1 MNMHIAY
8 WIFYGIVTLLFG
20 AVLELNKNTLVG
32 WFLLIAIAIAFPVI
46 YMTKLS
52 NCRWFTKALGWVVY
66 IALFF
71 GILLLTWPPVKAVPA
86 SDDPKPEQTGTI
98 MTADGLV
105 RGVYSKDHTVEVYA
119 GIPYAKAPVG
129 ELRWRKPQAPEP
141 WDGILE
147 CDHFAPMSMQTTNLP
162 IYDSLVRII
171 GYSDY
176 KISLRDNY
184 IPPVSEDSLYL
195 NVWKP
200 AGEHEKLPV
209 LVYIHGGTLQ
219 SGQAWTKDYDGKSF
233 AENGIVTVNLAY
245 RLGVFGYYTDM
256 ELMAEEG
263 TTGNYGLLDQIKAL
277 EWVRDNIAAFGGDP
291 DNVTIVGESAGS
303 ACIDALCVS
312 PLAKGLFRRAVL
324 ESSTL
329 SSVTPPHSYRDF
341 ETALKSG
348 QSLKERY
355 NCSNVQELRKLDA
368 KTIVGEL
375 STQHYLTNDG
385 YALLDS
391 PYNTRMSGVHN
402 EEALLHG
409 YNLEESGPF
418 IMFSH
423 ANMKNYEGRVRAYFK
438 EYADDVIAIYNPT
451 NNKEADEYW
460 AIIYGAVFFN
470 YPHYCLNRIAV
481 KQGIPVYEYLF
492 TKSNGM
498 LSSWHSG
505 ELIYVFNNLQGTK
518 LFDDVD
524 YRLSDTMHSYWANFA
539 TDGDPNGEGLPPFP
553 QNTDSVHLLE
563 LGDRVQV
570 INEPFLALYEV
581 MDRMYGFEI

>member
-1 MNMHIAY
+1 MHIAY
-8 WIFYGIVTLLFG
+8 WIFYGIATLLFG
-20 AVLELNKNTLVG
+20 AVLELNKNTIIGWILLVI
-32 WFLLIAIAIAFPVI
+32 LAVIFPVL

-52 NCRWFTKALGWVVY
+52 NGRWFVKLIAWLAY
-66 IALFF
+66 FALFF
-71 GILLLTWPPVKAVPA
+71 GILLATWPPVKAVPA

-98 MTADGLV
+98 MTEDGLV
-105 RGVYSKDHTVEVYA
+105 RGVYSKDHTVEIYT

-129 ELRWRKPQAPEP
+129 DLRWRKPQDPEP

-176 KISLRDNY
+176 KISLKDNY
-184 IPPVSEDSLYL
+184 IPPVSEDSLYI

-200 AGEHEKLPV
+200 AGEHENLPV

-233 AENGIVTVNLAY
+233 AKNGIVTVNLGY

-263 TTGNYGLLDQIKAL
+263 TAGNFGLLDQIKAL

-291 DNVTIVGESAGS
+291 NNVTIVGESAGS

-329 SSVTPPHSYRDF
+329 SSVNPPHSYRDF

-355 NCSNVQELRKLDA
+355 NCSTVEDLRKLDA

-423 ANMKNYEGRVRAYFK
+423 ANMKNYENRVRAYFRD
-438 EYADDVIAIYNPT
+438 YADDVLAIYNPT
-451 NNKEADEYW
+451 TNKEADEYW

-470 YPHYCLNRIAV
+470 YPHYCLNRLAV
-481 KQGIPVYEYLF
+481 KEGIPVYEYLF
-492 TKSNGM
+492 SKSNGM

-505 ELIYVFNNLQGTK
+505 ELIYVFKNLEGKK
-518 LFDDVD
+518 LFDEVD
-524 YRLSDTMHSYWANFA
+524 YKLSETMHSYWANFA
-539 TDGDPNGEGLPPFP
+539 TNGDPNGEGLPTFP
-553 QNTDSVHLLE
+553 QNTNSAHLLE
-563 LGDRVQV
+563 LGDQVQV
-570 INEPFLALYEV
+570 IDEPYLALYEV

>member
-1 MNMHIAY
+1 MHIAY
-8 WIFYGIVTLLFG
+8 WVFYGIVTLLFG
-20 AVLELNKNTLVG
+20 AVLELNKNTIIGWILLVI
-32 WFLLIAIAIAFPVI
+32 LAVIFPVL

-52 NCRWFTKALGWVVY
+52 NGRWFVKLIAWLAY
-66 IALFF
+66 FALFF
-71 GILLLTWPPVKAVPA
+71 GILLATWPPVKAVPA

-98 MTADGLV
+98 MTEDGLV
-105 RGVYSKDHTVEVYA
+105 RGVYSKDHIVEIYT

-129 ELRWRKPQAPEP
+129 DLRWRKPQDPEP

-184 IPPVSEDSLYL
+184 IPPVSEDSLYI

-200 AGEHEKLPV
+200 AGEHENLPV

-233 AENGIVTVNLAY
+233 SKNGIVTVNLGY

-263 TTGNYGLLDQIKAL
+263 TAGNFGLLDQIKAL
-277 EWVRDNIAAFGGDP
+277 EWVRDNITAFGGDP
-291 DNVTIVGESAGS
+291 NNVTIVGESAGS

-312 PLAKGLFRRAVL
+312 PLAKGLFRRAIL

-329 SSVTPPHSYRDF
+329 SSVNPPHSYRDF

-355 NCSNVQELRKLDA
+355 NCSNLEDLRKLDA

-423 ANMKNYEGRVRAYFK
+423 ANMKNYENRVRAYFRD
-438 EYADDVIAIYNPT
+438 YADDVLAIYNPT
-451 NNKEADEYW
+451 TNKEADEYW

-470 YPHYCLNRIAV
+470 YPHYCLNRLAV
-481 KQGIPVYEYLF
+481 KEGIPVYEYLF
-492 TKSNGM
+492 SKSNGM

-505 ELIYVFNNLQGTK
+505 ELIYVFKNLEGKK
-518 LFDDVD
+518 LFDEVD
-524 YRLSDTMHSYWANFA
+524 YKLSETMHSYWANFA
-539 TDGDPNGEGLPPFP
+539 TNGDPNGEGLPAFP

-563 LGDRVQV
+563 FGDKVQV
-570 INEPFLALYEV
+570 IDEPYLALYEV

>member
-1 MNMHIAY
+1 MHIAY

-20 AVLELNKNTLVG
+20 AVLELNKNTIIGWILLVI
-32 WFLLIAIAIAFPVI
+32 LAVIFPVL

-52 NCRWFTKALGWVVY
+52 NGRWFVKLIAWLAY
-66 IALFF
+66 FALFF
-71 GILLLTWPPVKAVPA
+71 GILLATWPPVKAVPA

-98 MTADGLV
+98 KTEDGLV
-105 RGVYSKDHTVEVYA
+105 RGVYSKDHTVEIYT

-129 ELRWRKPQAPEP
+129 DLRWRKPQDPEP

-171 GYSDY
+171 GYNDY
-176 KISLRDNY
+176 KISLSDNY
-184 IPPVSEDSLYL
+184 IPPVSEDSLYI

-200 AGEHEKLPV
+200 AGEHENLPV

-233 AENGIVTVNLAY
+233 AKNGIVTVNLGY

-263 TTGNYGLLDQIKAL
+263 TAGNFGLLDQIKAL

-291 DNVTIVGESAGS
+291 NNVTIVGESAGS

-329 SSVTPPHSYRDF
+329 SSVNPPHSYRDF

-355 NCSNVQELRKLDA
+355 NCSNLEDLRKLDA

-423 ANMKNYEGRVRAYFK
+423 ANMKNYEGRVRAYFRD
-438 EYADDVIAIYNPT
+438 YADDVLAIYNPT

-470 YPHYCLNRIAV
+470 YPHYCLNRLAV
-481 KQGIPVYEYLF
+481 KEGIPVYEYLF
-492 TKSNGM
+492 SKSNGM

-505 ELIYVFNNLQGTK
+505 ELIYVFNNLEGKK
-518 LFDDVD
+518 LFDEVD
-524 YRLSDTMHSYWANFA
+524 YKLSETMHSYWANFA
-539 TDGDPNGEGLPPFP
+539 TNGDPNGEGLPAFP
-553 QNTDSVHLLE
+553 QNTDSLHLLE
-563 LGDRVQV
+563 FGDQVQV
-570 INEPFLALYEV
+570 IDEPYLALYEV

>member
-1 MNMHIAY
+1 MHIAY
-8 WIFYGIVTLLFG
+8 WVFYGIATLLFG
-20 AVLELNKNTLVG
+20 AVLELNKNTIIGWILLVI
-32 WFLLIAIAIAFPVI
+32 LAVIFPVL

-52 NCRWFTKALGWVVY
+52 NGRWFVKLIAWLAY
-66 IALFF
+66 FALFF
-71 GILLLTWPPVKAVPA
+71 GILLATWPPVKAVPA

-98 MTADGLV
+98 MTEDGLV
-105 RGVYSKDHTVEVYA
+105 RGVYSKDHTVEIYT
-119 GIPYAKAPVG
+119 GIPYAKAPV
-129 ELRWRKPQAPEP
+129 EDLRWRKPQDPEP

-184 IPPVSEDSLYL
+184 IPPVSEDSLYI

-200 AGEHEKLPV
+200 AGEHENLPV

-233 AENGIVTVNLAY
+233 AKNGIVTVNLGY

-263 TTGNYGLLDQIKAL
+263 TAGNFGLLDQIKAL

-291 DNVTIVGESAGS
+291 NNVTIVGESAGS

-329 SSVTPPHSYRDF
+329 SSVNPPHSYRDF

-355 NCSNVQELRKLDA
+355 NCSTVEDLRQLDA

-438 EYADDVIAIYNPT
+438 DYADDVLAIYNPT

-470 YPHYCLNRIAV
+470 YPHYCLNRLAV
-481 KQGIPVYEYLF
+481 KEGIPVYEYLF
-492 TKSNGM
+492 SKSNGM

-505 ELIYVFNNLQGTK
+505 ELIYVFNNLEGKK
-518 LFDDVD
+518 LFDEVD
-524 YRLSDTMHSYWANFA
+524 YKLSETMHSYWANFA
-539 TDGDPNGEGLPPFP
+539 TNGDPNGEGLPAFP
-553 QNTDSVHLLE
+553 QNTNSVHLLE
-563 LGDRVQV
+563 FGDQVQV
-570 INEPFLALYEV
+570 IDEPYLALYEV

>member
-1 MNMHIAY
+1 MHIAY

-20 AVLELNKNTLVG
+20 AVLELNKNTIIGWILLVI
-32 WFLLIAIAIAFPVI
+32 LAVIFPVL

-52 NCRWFTKALGWVVY
+52 NGRWFVKLIAWLAY
-66 IALFF
+66 FALFF
-71 GILLLTWPPVKAVPA
+71 GILLATWPPVKAVPA

-98 MTADGLV
+98 MTEDGLV
-105 RGVYSKDHTVEVYA
+105 RGVYSKDHTVEIYT

-129 ELRWRKPQAPEP
+129 DLRWRKPQDPEP

-176 KISLRDNY
+176 KISLKDNY
-184 IPPVSEDSLYL
+184 IPPVSEDSLYI

-200 AGEHEKLPV
+200 AGEHENLPV

-233 AENGIVTVNLAY
+233 AKNGIVTVNLGY

-263 TTGNYGLLDQIKAL
+263 TAGNFGLLDQIKAL

-291 DNVTIVGESAGS
+291 NNVTIVGESAGS

-329 SSVTPPHSYRDF
+329 SSVNPPHSYRDF

-355 NCSNVQELRKLDA
+355 NCSNLEDLRKLDA

-423 ANMKNYEGRVRAYFK
+423 ANMKNYENRVRAYFRD
-438 EYADDVIAIYNPT
+438 YADDVLAIYNPT
-451 NNKEADEYW
+451 TNKEADEYW

-470 YPHYCLNRIAV
+470 YPHYCLNRLAV
-481 KQGIPVYEYLF
+481 KEGIPVYEYLF
-492 TKSNGM
+492 SKSNGM

-505 ELIYVFNNLQGTK
+505 ELIYVFKNLEGKK
-518 LFDDVD
+518 LFDEVD
-524 YRLSDTMHSYWANFA
+524 YKLSETMHSYWANFA
-539 TDGDPNGEGLPPFP
+539 TNGDPNGEGLPAFP

-563 LGDRVQV
+563 FGDKVQV
-570 INEPFLALYEV
+570 IDEPYLALYEV

>member
-1 MNMHIAY
+1 MHIAY

-20 AVLELNKNTLVG
+20 AVLELNKNTIIGWILLVI
-32 WFLLIAIAIAFPVI
+32 LAVIFPVL

-52 NCRWFTKALGWVVY
+52 NGRWFVKLIAWLAY
-66 IALFF
+66 FALFF
-71 GILLLTWPPVKAVPA
+71 GILLATWPPVKAVPA

-98 MTADGLV
+98 MTEDGLV
-105 RGVYSKDHTVEVYA
+105 RGVYSKDHTVEIYT

-129 ELRWRKPQAPEP
+129 DLRWRKPQDPEP

-184 IPPVSEDSLYL
+184 IPPVSEDSLYI

-200 AGEHEKLPV
+200 AGEHENLPV

-233 AENGIVTVNLAY
+233 AKNGIVTVNLGY

-263 TTGNYGLLDQIKAL
+263 TAGNFGLLDQIKAL

-291 DNVTIVGESAGS
+291 NNVTIVGESAGS

-329 SSVTPPHSYRDF
+329 SSVNPPHSYRDF

-355 NCSNVQELRKLDA
+355 NCSTVEELRKLDA

-423 ANMKNYEGRVRAYFK
+423 ANMKNYENRVRAYFRD
-438 EYADDVIAIYNPT
+438 YADDVLAIYNPT
-451 NNKEADEYW
+451 TNKEADEYW

-470 YPHYCLNRIAV
+470 YPHYCLNRLAV
-481 KQGIPVYEYLF
+481 KEGIPVYEYLF
-492 TKSNGM
+492 SKSNGM

-505 ELIYVFNNLQGTK
+505 ELIYVFKNLEGKK
-518 LFDDVD
+518 LFDEVD
-524 YRLSDTMHSYWANFA
+524 YKLSETMHSYWANFA
-539 TDGDPNGEGLPPFP
+539 TNGDPNGEGLPAFP

-563 LGDRVQV
+563 FGDKVQV
-570 INEPFLALYEV
+570 IDEPYLALYEV

>member
-1 MNMHIAY
+1 MHIAY

-20 AVLELNKNTLVG
+20 AVLELNKNTIIGWMLLVI
-32 WFLLIAIAIAFPVI
+32 LAVIFPVL

-52 NCRWFTKALGWVVY
+52 NGRWFVKLIAWLAY
-66 IALFF
+66 FALFF

-98 MTADGLV
+98 MTEDGLV
-105 RGVYSKDHTVEVYA
+105 RGVYSKDHTVEIYT

-129 ELRWRKPQAPEP
+129 DLRWRKPQDPEP

-176 KISLRDNY
+176 KISLKDNY
-184 IPPVSEDSLYL
+184 IPPVSEDSLYI

-200 AGEHEKLPV
+200 AGEHENLPV

-233 AENGIVTVNLAY
+233 AKNGIVTVNLGY

-263 TTGNYGLLDQIKAL
+263 TAGNFGLLDQIKAL

-291 DNVTIVGESAGS
+291 NNVTIVGESAGS

-329 SSVTPPHSYRDF
+329 SSVNPPHSYRDF

-355 NCSNVQELRKLDA
+355 NCSTVEELRKLDA

-423 ANMKNYEGRVRAYFK
+423 ANMKNYENRVRAYFRD
-438 EYADDVIAIYNPT
+438 YADDVLAIYNPT
-451 NNKEADEYW
+451 TNKEADEYW

-470 YPHYCLNRIAV
+470 YPHYCLNRLAV
-481 KQGIPVYEYLF
+481 KEGIPVYEYLF
-492 TKSNGM
+492 SKSNGM

-505 ELIYVFNNLQGTK
+505 ELIYVFKNLEGKK
-518 LFDDVD
+518 LFDEVD
-524 YRLSDTMHSYWANFA
+524 YKLSETMHSYWANFA
-539 TDGDPNGEGLPPFP
+539 TNGDPNGEGLPIFP
-553 QNTDSVHLLE
+553 QNTNSVHLLE
-563 LGDRVQV
+563 LGDQVQV
-570 INEPFLALYEV
+570 IDEPYLALYEV

>member
-1 MNMHIAY
+1 MSLTGTGHIGKLVWSGGLEMHIAY
-8 WIFYGIVTLLFG
+8 WVFYGIVTLLFG
-20 AVLELNKNTLVG
+20 AVLELNKNTIIGWILLVI
-32 WFLLIAIAIAFPVI
+32 LAVIFPVL

-52 NCRWFTKALGWVVY
+52 NGRWFVKLIAWLAY
-66 IALFF
+66 FALFF
-71 GILLLTWPPVKAVPA
+71 GILLATWPPVKAVPA

-98 MTADGLV
+98 MTEDGLV
-105 RGVYSKDHTVEVYA
+105 RGVYSKDHTVEIYT

-129 ELRWRKPQAPEP
+129 DLRWRKPQDPEP

-176 KISLRDNY
+176 KISLKDNY
-184 IPPVSEDSLYL
+184 IPPVSEDSLYI

-200 AGEHEKLPV
+200 AGEHENLPV

-233 AENGIVTVNLAY
+233 AKNGIVTVNLGY

-263 TTGNYGLLDQIKAL
+263 TAGNYGLLDQIKAL

-291 DNVTIVGESAGS
+291 NNVTIVGESAGS

-329 SSVTPPHSYRDF
+329 SSVNPPHSYRDF

-355 NCSNVQELRKLDA
+355 NCSTVEDLRQLDA

-423 ANMKNYEGRVRAYFK
+423 ANMKNYEAGSAPISRTM
-438 EYADDVIAIYNPT
+438 PT
-451 NNKEADEYW
+451 T
-460 AIIYGAVFFN
+460 
-470 YPHYCLNRIAV
+470 CL
-481 KQGIPVYEYLF
+481 QS
-492 TKSNGM
+492 TT
-498 LSSWHSG
+498 
-505 ELIYVFNNLQGTK
+505 LQPT
-518 LFDDVD
+518 
-524 YRLSDTMHSYWANFA
+524 RRPM
-539 TDGDPNGEGLPPFP
+539 
-553 QNTDSVHLLE
+553 NT
-563 LGDRVQV
+563 G
-570 INEPFLALYEV
+570 P
-581 MDRMYGFEI
+581 

>member
-1 MNMHIAY
+1 M
-8 WIFYGIVTLLFG
+8 
-20 AVLELNKNTLVG
+20 
-32 WFLLIAIAIAFPVI
+32 
-46 YMTKLS
+46 
-52 NCRWFTKALGWVVY
+52 
-66 IALFF
+66 
-71 GILLLTWPPVKAVPA
+71 KAVPA
-86 SDDPKPEQTGTI
+86 SDDLKPEQTGTI
-98 MTADGLV
+98 KTSDGLV
-105 RGVYSKDHTVEVYA
+105 RGVYSKDHTVEIYT

-129 ELRWRKPQAPEP
+129 DLRWRKPQDPEP

-184 IPPVSEDSLYL
+184 IPPVSEDSLYI

-200 AGEHEKLPV
+200 AGEHENLPV

-233 AENGIVTVNLAY
+233 AKNGIVTVNLGY
-245 RLGVFGYYTDM
+245 RLGVFGYYTDL

-263 TTGNYGLLDQIKAL
+263 TAGNYGLLDQIKAL

-291 DNVTIVGESAGS
+291 NNVTIVGESAGS

-329 SSVTPPHSYRDF
+329 SSVNPPHSYRDF

-355 NCSNVQELRKLDA
+355 NCSTVEELRKLDA

-423 ANMKNYEGRVRAYFK
+423 ANMKNYENRVRAYFRD
-438 EYADDVIAIYNPT
+438 YADDVLAIYNPT
-451 NNKEADEYW
+451 TNKEADEYW

-470 YPHYCLNRIAV
+470 YPHYCLNRLAV
-481 KQGIPVYEYLF
+481 KEGIPVYEYLF
-492 TKSNGM
+492 SKSNGM

-505 ELIYVFNNLQGTK
+505 ELIYVFKNLEGKK
-518 LFDDVD
+518 LFDEVD
-524 YRLSDTMHSYWANFA
+524 YKLSETMHSYWANFA
-539 TDGDPNGEGLPPFP
+539 TNGDPNGEGLPAFP

-563 LGDRVQV
+563 FGDKVQV
-570 INEPFLALYEV
+570 IDEPYLALYEV

>member
-1 MNMHIAY
+1 MHIAY
-8 WIFYGIVTLLFG
+8 WVFYGIVTLLFG
-20 AVLELNKNTLVG
+20 AVLELNKNTIIGWILLVI
-32 WFLLIAIAIAFPVI
+32 LAVIFPVL
-46 YMTKLS
+46 YMTKIS
-52 NCRWFTKALGWVVY
+52 NGRWFAKLLAWIAY
-66 IALFF
+66 FALFF
-71 GILLLTWPPVKAVPA
+71 GILLATWPPVKAVPA

-98 MTADGLV
+98 MTEDGLV
-105 RGVYSKDHTVEVYA
+105 RGVYSKDHTVEIYT

-129 ELRWRKPQAPEP
+129 DLRWRKPQDPEP
-141 WDGILE
+141 WEGILE

-176 KISLRDNY
+176 KISLKDNY
-184 IPPVSEDSLYL
+184 IPPVSEDSLYI

-200 AGEHEKLPV
+200 AGENENLPV

-233 AENGIVTVNLAY
+233 AKNGIVTVNLGY

-263 TTGNYGLLDQIKAL
+263 TAGNFGLLDQIKAL

-291 DNVTIVGESAGS
+291 NNVTIVGESAGS

-329 SSVTPPHSYRDF
+329 SSVNPPHSYRDF

-355 NCSNVQELRKLDA
+355 NCSTVEELRKLDA

-423 ANMKNYEGRVRAYFK
+423 ANMKNYENRVRAYFK
-438 EYADDVIAIYNPT
+438 NYADDVLAIYNPT
-451 NNKEADEYW
+451 TNKETDEYW

-470 YPHYCLNRIAV
+470 YPHYCLNRLAV
-481 KQGIPVYEYLF
+481 KEGIPVYEYLF
-492 TKSNGM
+492 SKSNGM

-505 ELIYVFNNLQGTK
+505 ELIYVFKNLEGKK
-518 LFDDVD
+518 LFDEVD
-524 YRLSDTMHSYWANFA
+524 YKLSETMHSYWANFA
-539 TDGDPNGEGLPPFP
+539 TNGDPNGEGLPAFP

-563 LGDRVQV
+563 FGDKVQV
-570 INEPFLALYEV
+570 IDEPYLALYEV

>member
-1 MNMHIAY
+1 MHIAY

-20 AVLELNKNTLVG
+20 AVLELNKNTIIGWMLLVI
-32 WFLLIAIAIAFPVI
+32 LAVIFPVL

-52 NCRWFTKALGWVVY
+52 NGRWFVKLIAWLAY
-66 IALFF
+66 FALFF
-71 GILLLTWPPVKAVPA
+71 GILLATWPPVKAVPA

-98 MTADGLV
+98 MTEDGLV
-105 RGVYSKDHTVEVYA
+105 RGVYSKDHTVEIYT

-129 ELRWRKPQAPEP
+129 DLRWRKPQDPEP

-184 IPPVSEDSLYL
+184 IPPVSEDSLYI

-200 AGEHEKLPV
+200 AGEHENLPV

-233 AENGIVTVNLAY
+233 AKNGIVTVNLGY
-245 RLGVFGYYTDM
+245 RLGVFGYYTEM

-263 TTGNYGLLDQIKAL
+263 TAGNFGLLDQIKAL

-291 DNVTIVGESAGS
+291 NNVTIVGESAGS

-329 SSVTPPHSYRDF
+329 SSVNPPHSYRDF

-355 NCSNVQELRKLDA
+355 NCSNLEDLRKLDA

-423 ANMKNYEGRVRAYFK
+423 ANMKNYENRVRVYFRD
-438 EYADDVIAIYNPT
+438 YADDVLAIYNPT
-451 NNKEADEYW
+451 TNKEADEYW

-470 YPHYCLNRIAV
+470 YPHYCLNRLAV
-481 KQGIPVYEYLF
+481 KEGIPVYEYLF
-492 TKSNGM
+492 SKSNGM

-505 ELIYVFNNLQGTK
+505 ELIYVFKNLEGKK
-518 LFDDVD
+518 LFDEVD
-524 YRLSDTMHSYWANFA
+524 YKLSETMHSYWANFA
-539 TDGDPNGEGLPPFP
+539 TNGDPNGEGLPTFP
-553 QNTDSVHLLE
+553 QNTNSVHLLE
-563 LGDRVQV
+563 LGDQVQV
-570 INEPFLALYEV
+570 IDEPYLALYEV

>member
-1 MNMHIAY
+1 MHIAY
-8 WIFYGIVTLLFG
+8 WIFYGIATLLFG
-20 AVLELNKNTLVG
+20 AVLELNKNTIIGWILLVI
-32 WFLLIAIAIAFPVI
+32 LAVIFPVL

-52 NCRWFTKALGWVVY
+52 NGRWFVKLIAWLAY
-66 IALFF
+66 FALFF
-71 GILLLTWPPVKAVPA
+71 GILLATWPPVKAVPA

-98 MTADGLV
+98 MTEDGLV
-105 RGVYSKDHTVEVYA
+105 RGVYSKDHTVEIYT

-129 ELRWRKPQAPEP
+129 DLRWRKPQDPEP

-184 IPPVSEDSLYL
+184 IPPVSEDSLYI

-200 AGEHEKLPV
+200 AGEHENLPV

-233 AENGIVTVNLAY
+233 AKNGIVTVNLGY

-263 TTGNYGLLDQIKAL
+263 TAGNFGLLDQIKAL

-291 DNVTIVGESAGS
+291 NNVTIVGESAGS

-329 SSVTPPHSYRDF
+329 SSVNPPHSYRDF

-355 NCSNVQELRKLDA
+355 NCSTVEDLRKLDA

-423 ANMKNYEGRVRAYFK
+423 ANMKNYENRVRAYFRD
-438 EYADDVIAIYNPT
+438 YADDVLAIYNPT
-451 NNKEADEYW
+451 TNKEADEYW

-470 YPHYCLNRIAV
+470 YPHYCLNRLAV
-481 KQGIPVYEYLF
+481 KEGIPVYEYLF
-492 TKSNGM
+492 SKSNGM

-505 ELIYVFNNLQGTK
+505 ELIYVFKNLEGKK
-518 LFDDVD
+518 LFDEVD
-524 YRLSDTMHSYWANFA
+524 YKLSETMHSYWANFA
-539 TDGDPNGEGLPPFP
+539 TNGDPNGEGLPTFP
-553 QNTDSVHLLE
+553 QNTNSAHLLE
-563 LGDRVQV
+563 LGDQVQV
-570 INEPFLALYEV
+570 IDEPYLALYEV

>member
-1 MNMHIAY
+1 MHIAY

-20 AVLELNKNTLVG
+20 AVLELNKNTIIGWILLVI
-32 WFLLIAIAIAFPVI
+32 LAVIFPVL

-52 NCRWFTKALGWVVY
+52 NGRWFVKLIAWLAHF
-66 IALFF
+66 ALFF

-98 MTADGLV
+98 MTEDGLV
-105 RGVYSKDHTVEVYA
+105 RGVYSKDHTVEIYT

-129 ELRWRKPQAPEP
+129 DLRWRKPQNPEP

-184 IPPVSEDSLYL
+184 IPPVSEDSLYI

-200 AGEHEKLPV
+200 AGEHENLPV

-233 AENGIVTVNLAY
+233 AKNGIVTINLGY

-263 TTGNYGLLDQIKAL
+263 TAGNFGLLDQIKAL

-291 DNVTIVGESAGS
+291 NNVTIVGESAGS

-329 SSVTPPHSYRDF
+329 SSVNPPHSYRDF

-355 NCSNVQELRKLDA
+355 NCSTVEDLRKLDA

-423 ANMKNYEGRVRAYFK
+423 ANMKNYENRVRAYFRD
-438 EYADDVIAIYNPT
+438 YADDVLAIYNPT
-451 NNKEADEYW
+451 TNKEADEYW

-470 YPHYCLNRIAV
+470 YPHYCLNRLAV
-481 KQGIPVYEYLF
+481 KEGIPVYEYLF
-492 TKSNGM
+492 SKSNGM

-505 ELIYVFNNLQGTK
+505 ELIYVFKNLEGKK
-518 LFDDVD
+518 LFDEVD
-524 YRLSDTMHSYWANFA
+524 YKLSETMHSYWANFA
-539 TDGDPNGEGLPPFP
+539 TNGDPNGEGLPTFP
-553 QNTDSVHLLE
+553 QNTNSAHLLE
-563 LGDRVQV
+563 LGDQVQV
-570 INEPFLALYEV
+570 IDEPYLALYEV

>member
-1 MNMHIAY
+1 MHIAY
-8 WIFYGIVTLLFG
+8 WVFYGIVTLLFG
-20 AVLELNKNTLVG
+20 AVLELNKNTIIGWILLVI
-32 WFLLIAIAIAFPVI
+32 LAVIFPVL

-52 NCRWFTKALGWVVY
+52 NGRWFVKLIAWLAY
-66 IALFF
+66 FALFF
-71 GILLLTWPPVKAVPA
+71 GILLATWPPVKAVPA

-98 MTADGLV
+98 MTEDGLV
-105 RGVYSKDHTVEVYA
+105 RGVYSKDHTVEIYT

-129 ELRWRKPQAPEP
+129 DFRWRKPQDPEP
-141 WDGILE
+141 WEGILE

-176 KISLRDNY
+176 KISLKDNY
-184 IPPVSEDSLYL
+184 IPPVSEDSLYI

-200 AGEHEKLPV
+200 AGEHENLPV

-233 AENGIVTVNLAY
+233 AKNGIVTVNLGY

-263 TTGNYGLLDQIKAL
+263 TAGNFGLLDQIKAL

-291 DNVTIVGESAGS
+291 NNVTIVGESAGS

-329 SSVTPPHSYRDF
+329 SSVNPPHSYRDF

-355 NCSNVQELRKLDA
+355 NCSTVEELRKLDA

-438 EYADDVIAIYNPT
+438 DYADDVLAIYNPT

-481 KQGIPVYEYLF
+481 KEGIPVYEYLF
-492 TKSNGM
+492 SKSNGM

-505 ELIYVFNNLQGTK
+505 ELIYVFNNLEGKK
-518 LFDDVD
+518 LFDEVD
-524 YRLSDTMHSYWANFA
+524 YKLSETMHSYWANFA
-539 TDGDPNGEGLPPFP
+539 TNGDPNGEGLPAFP

-563 LGDRVQV
+563 FGDKVQV
-570 INEPFLALYEV
+570 IDEPYLALYEV

>member
-1 MNMHIAY
+1 MHIAY
-8 WIFYGIVTLLFG
+8 WVFYGIVTLLFG
-20 AVLELNKNTLVG
+20 AVLELNKNTIIGWILLVI
-32 WFLLIAIAIAFPVI
+32 LAVIFPVL

-52 NCRWFTKALGWVVY
+52 NGRWFVKLIAWLAY
-66 IALFF
+66 FALFF
-71 GILLLTWPPVKAVPA
+71 GILLATWPPVKAVPA
-86 SDDPKPEQTGTI
+86 SDDLKPEQTGTI
-98 MTADGLV
+98 KTSDGLV
-105 RGVYSKDHTVEVYA
+105 RGVYSKDHTVEIYT

-129 ELRWRKPQAPEP
+129 DLRWRKPQDPEP

-184 IPPVSEDSLYL
+184 IPPVSEDSLYI

-200 AGEHEKLPV
+200 AGEHENLPV

-219 SGQAWTKDYDGKSF
+219 SGQTWTKDYDGKSF
-233 AENGIVTVNLAY
+233 AKNGIVTVNLGY
-245 RLGVFGYYTDM
+245 RLGVFGYYTDL

-263 TTGNYGLLDQIKAL
+263 TAGNYGLLDQIKAL

-291 DNVTIVGESAGS
+291 NNVTIVGESAGS

-329 SSVTPPHSYRDF
+329 SSVNPPHSYRDF

-355 NCSNVQELRKLDA
+355 NCSTVEELRKLDA

-423 ANMKNYEGRVRAYFK
+423 ANMKNYENRVRAYFRD
-438 EYADDVIAIYNPT
+438 YADDVLAIYNPT
-451 NNKEADEYW
+451 TNKEADEYW

-470 YPHYCLNRIAV
+470 YPHYCLNRLAV
-481 KQGIPVYEYLF
+481 KEGIPVYEYLF
-492 TKSNGM
+492 SKSNGM

-505 ELIYVFNNLQGTK
+505 ELIYVFKNLEGKK
-518 LFDDVD
+518 LFDEVD
-524 YRLSDTMHSYWANFA
+524 YKLSETMHSYWANFA
-539 TDGDPNGEGLPPFP
+539 TNGDPNGEGLPTFP
-553 QNTDSVHLLE
+553 QNTNSVHLLE
-563 LGDRVQV
+563 LGDQVQV
-570 INEPFLALYEV
+570 IDEPYLALYEV

>member
-1 MNMHIAY
+1 MHIAY

-20 AVLELNKNTLVG
+20 AVLELNKNTIIG
-32 WFLLIAIAIAFPVI
+32 WVLLLALAVLFPVI
-46 YMTKLS
+46 YMAKLS
-52 NCRWFTKALGWVVY
+52 NGRWFIKLLAWLAY
-66 IALFF
+66 FALFF
-71 GILLLTWPPVKAVPA
+71 GILLATWPPVKAVPA
-86 SDDPKPEQTGTI
+86 SDDPKPEQTEAIKTE
-98 MTADGLV
+98 DGLV
-105 RGVYSKDHTVEVYA
+105 RGVYSKDHTVEIFT

-129 ELRWRKPQAPEP
+129 DLRWRAPQDPEP
-141 WDGILE
+141 WEGILE

-176 KISLRDNY
+176 KISLKDNY
-184 IPPVSEDSLYL
+184 VPPVSEDSLYI

-200 AGEHEKLPV
+200 AGEHKDLPV

-219 SGQAWTKDYDGKSF
+219 SGQAWTKDYNGKSF
-233 AENGIVTVNLAY
+233 AENGIVTVNLGY
-245 RLGVFGYYTDM
+245 RLGVFGYFTDM
-256 ELMAEEG
+256 ELMAEGG
-263 TTGNYGLLDQIKAL
+263 TAGNFGLLDQIKAL
-277 EWVRDNIAAFGGDP
+277 QWVRDNIEAFGGDP

-329 SSVTPPHSYRDF
+329 SSVNPPHSYRDF

-355 NCSNVQELRKLDA
+355 NCSTVQELRQLDA

-423 ANMKNYEGRVRAYFK
+423 ANMKNYESRVRAYFK
-438 EYADDVIAIYNPT
+438 EYADDVLAIYNAT

-470 YPHYCLNRIAV
+470 YPHYCLNRIAA

-505 ELIYVFNNLQGTK
+505 ELIYVFNNLEGKK
-518 LFDDVD
+518 LFDEVD
-524 YRLSDTMHSYWANFA
+524 YKLSQTMHSYWANFA
-539 TDGDPNGEGLPPFP
+539 TNGDPNGDGLPTFP

-563 LGDRVQV
+563 LGDQVQV
-570 INEPFLALYEV
+570 IEEPYLELYEV

>member
-1 MNMHIAY
+1 MHIAY
-8 WIFYGIVTLLFG
+8 WIFYGIATLLFG
-20 AVLELNKNTLVG
+20 AVLELNKNTIIGWILLVI
-32 WFLLIAIAIAFPVI
+32 LAVIFPVL

-52 NCRWFTKALGWVVY
+52 NGRWFVKLIAWLAY
-66 IALFF
+66 FALFF
-71 GILLLTWPPVKAVPA
+71 GILLATWPPVKAVPA

-98 MTADGLV
+98 MTEDGLV
-105 RGVYSKDHTVEVYA
+105 RGVYSKDHTVEIYT

-129 ELRWRKPQAPEP
+129 DLRWRKPQDPEP

-176 KISLRDNY
+176 KISLKDNY
-184 IPPVSEDSLYL
+184 IPPVSEDSLYI

-200 AGEHEKLPV
+200 AGEHENLPV

-233 AENGIVTVNLAY
+233 SKNGIVTVNLGY

-263 TTGNYGLLDQIKAL
+263 TAGNFGLLDQIKAL
-277 EWVRDNIAAFGGDP
+277 EWVRDNITAFGGDP
-291 DNVTIVGESAGS
+291 NNVTIVGESAGS

-312 PLAKGLFRRAVL
+312 PLAKGLFRRAIL

-329 SSVTPPHSYRDF
+329 SSVNPPHSYRDF

-355 NCSNVQELRKLDA
+355 NCSNLEDLRKLDA

-423 ANMKNYEGRVRAYFK
+423 ANMKNYENRVRAYFRD
-438 EYADDVIAIYNPT
+438 YADDVLAIYNPT
-451 NNKEADEYW
+451 TNKEADEYW

-470 YPHYCLNRIAV
+470 YPHYCLNRLAV
-481 KQGIPVYEYLF
+481 KEGIPVYEYLF
-492 TKSNGM
+492 SKSNGM

-505 ELIYVFNNLQGTK
+505 ELIYVFKNLEGKK
-518 LFDDVD
+518 LFDEVD
-524 YRLSDTMHSYWANFA
+524 YKLSETMHSYWANFA
-539 TDGDPNGEGLPPFP
+539 TNGDPNGEGLPAFP

-563 LGDRVQV
+563 FGDKVQV
-570 INEPFLALYEV
+570 IDEPYLALYEV

>member
-1 MNMHIAY
+1 MHIAY

-20 AVLELNKNTLVG
+20 AVLELNKNTIIGWILLVI
-32 WFLLIAIAIAFPVI
+32 LAVIFPVL

-52 NCRWFTKALGWVVY
+52 NGRWFVKLIAWLAHF
-66 IALFF
+66 ALFF

-98 MTADGLV
+98 MTEDGLV
-105 RGVYSKDHTVEVYA
+105 RGVYSKDHTVEIYT

-129 ELRWRKPQAPEP
+129 DLRWRKPQNPEP

-184 IPPVSEDSLYL
+184 IPPVSEDSLYI

-200 AGEHEKLPV
+200 AGEHENLPV

-233 AENGIVTVNLAY
+233 AKNGIVTINLGY
-245 RLGVFGYYTDM
+245 RLGVFGYYTDL

-263 TTGNYGLLDQIKAL
+263 TAGNYGLLDQIKAL

-291 DNVTIVGESAGS
+291 NNVTIVGESAGS

-329 SSVTPPHSYRDF
+329 SSVNPPHSYRDF

-355 NCSNVQELRKLDA
+355 NCSTVEDLRKLDA

-423 ANMKNYEGRVRAYFK
+423 ANMKNYENRVRAYFRD
-438 EYADDVIAIYNPT
+438 YADDVLAIYNPT
-451 NNKEADEYW
+451 TNKEADEYW

-470 YPHYCLNRIAV
+470 YPHYCLNRLAV
-481 KQGIPVYEYLF
+481 KEGIPVYEYLF
-492 TKSNGM
+492 SKSNGM

-505 ELIYVFNNLQGTK
+505 ELIYVFKNLEGKK
-518 LFDDVD
+518 LFDEVD
-524 YRLSDTMHSYWANFA
+524 YKLSETMHSYWANFA
-539 TDGDPNGEGLPPFP
+539 TNGDPNGEGLPTFP
-553 QNTDSVHLLE
+553 QNTNSAHLLE
-563 LGDRVQV
+563 LGDQVQV
-570 INEPFLALYEV
+570 IDEPYLALYEV